1 MAEDSKSKPP
11 HWLLIGAILV
21 LVIYGIYTAVK
32 AKKSIYSP
40 SLSQKIIEEEPS
52 FLDLVRSYVK
62 PKKRDPNFLGCELPV
77 KDGHT
82 YASVQEG
89 TMTLKFPKGERMNSI
104 QRKNDMKDGCMPHE
118 LSVRLYWSHGQ
129 LLNSKEYPAETT
141 LANAQPV
148 EDPNFGVV
156 KLMFYEL
163 DVPADVYKEKL
174 YEKKLFGEGL
184 FFEAAHY
191 APSFEHR
198 LLPLNYHPSLF
209 RNDVLSLETIKSNL
223 PYSIQGSR
231 SSLTGFPIRV
241 SCDVVTLKDAS
252 GKSSLVS
259 RPPAASGKISLEEA
273 LTTRM
278 VKVSEWVY
286 SRCQGVDVVEKNGQY
301 LQFVFEVGPDAV
313 VDLDQVH
320 QAILARVESYIQ
332 DK

>member
-1 MAEDSKSKPP
+1 MADSKSKPP
-11 HWLLIGAILV
+11 HWLLISAILV

-118 LSVRLYWSHGQ
+118 FSVRLHWSHGQ
-129 LLNSKEYPAETT
+129 LLNNKEYRAETA
-141 LANAQPV
+141 LANVQPV
-148 EDPNFGVV
+148 KDPNFGVV
-156 KLMFYEL
+156 KLKFYEL

-209 RNDVLSLETIKSNL
+209 SNVLSL
-223 PYSIQGSR
+223 
-231 SSLTGFPIRV
+231 
-241 SCDVVTLKDAS
+241 
-252 GKSSLVS
+252 
-259 RPPAASGKISLEEA
+259 
-273 LTTRM
+273 
-278 VKVSEWVY
+278 
-286 SRCQGVDVVEKNGQY
+286 
-301 LQFVFEVGPDAV
+301 
-313 VDLDQVH
+313 
-320 QAILARVESYIQ
+320 
-332 DK
+332 

>member
-1 MAEDSKSKPP
+1 MADSKSKPP
-11 HWLLIGAILV
+11 HWLLISAILA

-52 FLDLVRSYVK
+52 FLDLVRSYLK
-62 PKKRDPNFLGCELPV
+62 PKKRDTHSVGCELPV

-89 TMTLKFPKGERMNSI
+89 SMTLKFPKGEGVNNI

-118 LSVRLYWSHGQ
+118 FSVRLHWSHGQ
-129 LLNSKEYPAETT
+129 LLNNKEYPAETT

-148 EDPNFGVV
+148 KDPNFGFVEL
-156 KLMFYEL
+156 KFYEL
-163 DVPADVYKEKL
+163 DMPADVYKEKL

-209 RNDVLSLETIKSNL
+209 SKDLIPERIKTNL

-252 GKSSLVS
+252 GKISLVAS
-259 RPPAASGKISLEEA
+259 TPAASGEISLEEA

-278 VKVSEWVY
+278 VKVSEWGS

-301 LQFVFEVGPDAV
+301 LQFVFDVDPDAV